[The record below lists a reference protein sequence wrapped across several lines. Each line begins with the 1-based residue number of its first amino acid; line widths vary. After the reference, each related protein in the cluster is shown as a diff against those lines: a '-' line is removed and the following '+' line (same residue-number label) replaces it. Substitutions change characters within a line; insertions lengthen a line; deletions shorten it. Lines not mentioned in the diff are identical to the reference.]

1 MRIDADKNEKKS
13 QLTTSYVNLS
23 SLESPD
29 RSNLGQSGMIS
40 EENLEDESNISTAK
54 TIEMNK
60 CEQTVSKFGKK
71 SNASTV

>member
-1 MRIDADKNEKKS
+1 
-13 QLTTSYVNLS
+13 
-23 SLESPD
+23 
-29 RSNLGQSGMIS
+29 MIS